1 MLKKIIIIIGALGV
15 AIGLTLT
22 NQAPEAVYKLFPG
35 YFPDPDKAWE
45 DSPLTPAKIT
55 ESRLPAS
62 VVCTWVSPKSICLSV
77 APPSI

>member
-35 YFPDPDKAWE
+35 YFPDPKKAWE
-45 DSPLTPAKIT
+45 DSPLTPRQNHRIEATCIRRAGSNP
-55 ESRLPAS
+55 ESN
-62 VVCTWVSPKSICLSV
+62 
-77 APPSI
+77 

>member
-35 YFPDPDKAWE
+35 YFPDSDKAWE
-45 DSPLTPAKIT
+45 DSSSYTRQNHRIQTTSIRRAGSNP
-55 ESRLPAS
+55 ESN
-62 VVCTWVSPKSICLSV
+62 
-77 APPSI
+77 

>member
-35 YFPDPDKAWE
+35 YFPDSDKAWE
-45 DSPLTPAKIT
+45 DSPCLLYT
-55 ESRLPAS
+55 
-62 VVCTWVSPKSICLSV
+62 SPSPRDS
-77 APPSI
+77 